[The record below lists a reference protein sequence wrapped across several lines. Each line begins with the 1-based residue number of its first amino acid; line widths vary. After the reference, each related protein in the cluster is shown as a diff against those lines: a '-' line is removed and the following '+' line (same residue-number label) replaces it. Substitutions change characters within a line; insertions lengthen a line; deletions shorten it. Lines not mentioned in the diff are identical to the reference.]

1 MGRFSQKKHEEAND
15 ALINAV
21 DSDNKFESQ
30 KEILTMLT
38 SEDATKSFAQ
48 LVAAEITKALGDE
61 GAITTAISAAI
72 TAALGDGGDIA
83 TAISSGASA
92 AITAGIGEGGDI
104 EQWGDGR
111 YTKKTE

>member
-21 DSDNKFESQ
+21 DTDNKFESL
-30 KEILTMLT
+30 KEMLAMLNG
-38 SEDATKSFAQ
+38 EDATKTFAQ

-72 TAALGDGGDIA
+72 TAA
-83 TAISSGASA
+83 
-92 AITAGIGEGGDI
+92 IGEGGAI
-104 EQWGDGR
+104 ETWADGR
-111 YTKKTE
+111 YEAKTPGD